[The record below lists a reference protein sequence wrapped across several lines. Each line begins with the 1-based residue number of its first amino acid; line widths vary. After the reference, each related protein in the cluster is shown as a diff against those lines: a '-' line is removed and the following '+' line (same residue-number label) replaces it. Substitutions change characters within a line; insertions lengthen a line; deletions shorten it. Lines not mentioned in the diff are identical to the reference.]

1 MHGFIYSTRFSWV
14 PTLSLVLYQVK
25 SITSMSKMWPLSK
38 KVHSLIR
45 QLVMLSLDSSN
56 FRIFCL
62 ILNRKLLLFNFI
74 DFNFDILQL
83 LEASFTRSL
92 TILQIFEN
100 YSHAV
105 LIWRVLLIKWMIPL
119 FESLLSV
126 LRIYVCLK

>member
-25 SITSMSKMWPLSK
+25 SITSMSKTWPLSK

>member
-1 MHGFIYSTRFSWV
+1 MHGFIYSTRFSWE

-25 SITSMSKMWPLSK
+25 SITSMSKTWPLSK
-38 KVHSLIR
+38 KVHSLAR

-62 ILNRKLLLFNFI
+62 ILSRKLLLCNFI

-83 LEASFTRSL
+83 LVASFTCSL
-92 TILQIFEN
+92 TILQIFED
-100 YSHAV
+100 YSHDV

>member
-25 SITSMSKMWPLSK
+25 SITSMSKTWPLSK

-62 ILNRKLLLFNFI
+62 ILNRKLLLFNLI

>member
-1 MHGFIYSTRFSWV
+1 
-14 PTLSLVLYQVK
+14 
-25 SITSMSKMWPLSK
+25 
-38 KVHSLIR
+38 
-45 QLVMLSLDSSN
+45 MLSLDSSN

-83 LEASFTRSL
+83 LEASFTCSL

-105 LIWRVLLIKWMIPL
+105 LI
-119 FESLLSV
+119 
-126 LRIYVCLK
+126 

>member
-25 SITSMSKMWPLSK
+25 SITSMSKTWPLSK

-83 LEASFTRSL
+83 LEASFTCSL